1 MSKPHAFLSA
11 TEHGVLRAERTPDG
25 RWTVTRRAQG
35 HCVTCLAASTS
46 LRARAAPATPERV
59 YAGTRDGVL
68 RSDDGGA
75 TWQPCGMS
83 GQIIKSLAVSPH
95 PSTGSG
101 QVTDVIFAGSKPA
114 TLFRSD
120 DGGASWRELTGFR
133 RIPNRWW
140 WFSPADPPDRRPYVF
155 AIAPSPTEPEVV
167 LAGVEF
173 GAVVRS
179 EDGGETWSRHIRGAL
194 RDCHSLKFHA
204 VNGDWVYEAG
214 GSGGGASFSRDGGR
228 TFQKAGRGLA
238 KHYGIVCAADP
249 EKPEIWYV
257 CVGRSPFNAF
267 GENPEVYLY
276 RSTGGAGWQPIGW
289 GPHPLRETPTALIT
303 LPGAPGH
310 LYAGLTNGDVWHS
323 ADYGDTWEKMP
334 FNLGGIWFS
343 LLILPG

>member
-1 MSKPHAFLSA
+1 MQHTFLAGSD
-11 TEHGVLRAERTPDG
+11 EGVTRAERALDG
-25 RWTVTRRAQG
+25 DWVVTRHAAE
-35 HCVTCLAASTS
+35 HKVTCLAADPTD
-46 LRARAAPATPERV
+46 LHRV
-59 YAGTRDGVL
+59 YAGTHDGVL
-68 RSDDGGA
+68 CSDDRGL
-75 TWQPCGMS
+75 TWQPSGMD
-83 GQIIKSLAVSPH
+83 GQIVKALAVSPH
-95 PSTGSG
+95 QPNLLY
-101 QVTDVIFAGSKPA
+101 AGTKPA
-114 TLFRSD
+114 LMFRSD

-194 RDCHSLKFHA
+194 RDCHSLKFHT
-204 VNGDWVYEAG
+204 VNGNWAYEAG
-214 GSGGGASFSRDGGR
+214 GGGASFSRDGGR

-238 KHYGIVCAADP
+238 GRYGIVCAADP
-249 EKPEIWYV
+249 EKPEIWYA
-257 CVGRSPFNAF
+257 CVGRSPWNAF
-267 GENPEVYLY
+267 GANPQVYLY

-289 GPHPLRETPTALIT
+289 APHPLRETPTALVT
-303 LPGAPGH
+303 LPGKPGH
-310 LYAGLTNGDVWHS
+310 LYAGLTNGDVMHS

-343 LLILPG
+343 LLVLRGAG